1 MPKIKIK
8 MDFIV
13 YQMTVRNV
21 IQMFIMIMELP
32 CVTIQMIKHGAT
44 FNTMKITMFA
54 GLQIGI
60 HATTSPIDGI

>member
-1 MPKIKIK
+1 MIITA
-8 MDFIV
+8 
-13 YQMTVRNV
+13 Q
-21 IQMFIMIMELP
+21 FIMIMELP